1 MELETILRKCA
12 TTNKSEVKSEDNE
25 KREDEYFQKI
35 YEQWKG
41 AKAKDKDLTYKVIP
55 KFYFKLPKEDEI
67 LPQKLREETR
77 ALFLQRR
84 SRQLLDN
91 NELKALWVLLDKH
104 HSPPLSGE
112 EQLIN
117 YEDFK
122 KVGKLAGAK
131 CSPYF
136 TAVVFAKLQQGDPHG
151 RISIMAL
158 FNYVMRKVWLHQT
171 RIGLSLYD
179 VTGQGYLRESDLENY
194 ILELIPTLPQLEGL
208 EKSFHSFYVCT
219 AVRKFLFFLDPLRT
233 GRVRIQDIL
242 ACSFLDDLLELRDED
257 LPKDLQE
264 ANWFSAPSALK
275 VYGQYLNLDRD
286 HNGMLNK
293 EELAGYG
300 TGTLTGVFLERVFQ
314 ECLTYEGEMDYKTYL
329 DFVLALENRHEPQSL
344 HYLFRILDINNRG
357 YLDTFCLNYFFR
369 AIQEQM
375 TMHGQEP
382 VSFEDVKDEIF
393 DMVKPADPCKIT
405 LQDLLSCGQGDTMV
419 SILIEFHGFWAY
431 ENREAM
437 AADTGDESSHSPRK
451 SVSKS
456 IINENNEHINKENG
470 KIGLCNVKTKL
481 QRLGRLYS
489 DDSSRELSS
498 PIHRTEEKFHAEE
511 EEEVIVQKTPKRGAR
526 LDRLAALAST
536 INNWE
541 DDLSHPTLV
550 KPVSNKADKI
560 QAKLNQQVKCAS
572 EPQPSTSGY
581 NKGSR
586 NSKGT
591 YSKKEESCST
601 KQLKWD
607 KTILETLEAQGF
619 SRTESDSRL
628 VYDYKACS
636 QEKDAE
642 SSSSS
647 PKHLRQNQE
656 TIMTLYG
663 QKNYKKG
670 EDSTKHK
677 YTKNSNTPEKT
688 SRNATSST
696 NSTRL
701 TPRYGLNGSPKS
713 PAQSSPGSVLSKA
726 SLFESK
732 NTEAK
737 VKDPTQM
744 TLSERMALFE
754 KNKGEAPLLPKAPLT
769 MSIPPKKLQE
779 KDKTSSPTTHSNS
792 GAKERPKAD
801 IPNNAV
807 NVQREKFEQGLNM
820 QELENNILRNTYLE
834 RQRELDMLR
843 SRFNR
848 NKEMAQAAAGSYIR
862 TSESSEGKPNSPK
875 NSPICP
881 VKPTPA
887 PDQGVP
893 PPPPL
898 PPQSHIS
905 NEKLIPNENKNS
917 PNKRQVVG
925 SPMKTT
931 QQVKIASDIKRIRV
945 APPKPGHLYPN
956 LSKIENTTETETDT
970 EYTVNSTEA
979 ETATLDE
986 KTDTE
991 TGTEAEYYVQDN
1003 ETETESEEEK
1013 EDMNS
1018 SLGRSILRVVNEQ
1031 SFLNKKRSI
1040 DPDPDSTTSD
1050 ISVLDEMDEYLDECL
1065 ALQETHTGNAY
1076 VEEGPTPPKLNKGG
1090 KSPSTASTSFKYS
1103 DVSSY
1108 RSPIKKVTSASPKK
1122 GEPYIVDG
1130 ENCVPLMHSISFY
1143 RRQQSQTPKTPVRI
1157 ISRAQES
1164 TDIIPDTTQIDVKE
1178 EAILV
1183 QEKVKRLLDEVCK
1196 QQTIIGQASQA
1207 LNLCTSTVE
1216 FNGSREQVEGERL
1229 LLVATH
1235 RRQAALNEVQRLKV
1249 EGTLKPV
1256 SPGSPEVQ
1264 ESGSLTVSAITLPLK
1279 RDYFRNMGT
1288 STCLHFVCLM
1298 RHLEEIV
1305 VTPIVVAEPGDSC
1318 LRFPSTLKLND
1329 LYNDFKITI
1338 EIYSLQTQP
1347 EILPHEIK
1355 YHINNGNGCSN
1366 SSNNCNKK
1374 LVNKTPKKFLKQESR
1389 LVMPNVQSPA
1399 GPSAVRSPSFQLSGY
1414 VIFSLKEIHRQQFT
1428 LNKVPPQSPLEG
1440 RLQMHVSC
1448 ELSVAVEHRGFLT
1461 MFEDVSGFGA
1471 WHRRWCLL
1479 KGSTLSYWKY
1489 PDDERKKAPIGSL
1502 DLQNVSTTNVGL
1514 VSRDICARP
1523 NTFLL
1528 ETTRAAEPED
1538 TESLIMVRN
1547 GNTTII
1553 RHLLSADT
1561 KEDRLEWC
1569 SKINKTLNLIHAW
1582 GGPLAFS

>member
-1 MELETILRKCA
+1 MLERA
-12 TTNKSEVKSEDNE
+12 RARRE
-25 KREDEYFQKI
+25 KLDTQLSNAGHDIQK
-35 YEQWKG
+35 
-41 AKAKDKDLTYKVIP
+41 
-55 KFYFKLPKEDEI
+55 
-67 LPQKLREETR
+67 
-77 ALFLQRR
+77 RR
-84 SRQLLDN
+84 SP
-91 NELKALWVLLDKH
+91 LKDA
-104 HSPPLSGE
+104 
-112 EQLIN
+112 N
-117 YEDFK
+117 
-122 KVGKLAGAK
+122 A
-131 CSPYF
+131 
-136 TAVVFAKLQQGDPHG
+136 
-151 RISIMAL
+151 
-158 FNYVMRKVWLHQT
+158 
-171 RIGLSLYD
+171 
-179 VTGQGYLRESDLENY
+179 
-194 ILELIPTLPQLEGL
+194 
-208 EKSFHSFYVCT
+208 
-219 AVRKFLFFLDPLRT
+219 
-233 GRVRIQDIL
+233 IL
-242 ACSFLDDLLELRDED
+242 AQATVTKNKTPTKS
-257 LPKDLQE
+257 P
-264 ANWFSAPSALK
+264 AK
-275 VYGQYLNLDRD
+275 VS
-286 HNGMLNK
+286 
-293 EELAGYG
+293 
-300 TGTLTGVFLERVFQ
+300 T
-314 ECLTYEGEMDYKTYL
+314 
-329 DFVLALENRHEPQSL
+329 ENIS
-344 HYLFRILDINNRG
+344 
-357 YLDTFCLNYFFR
+357 
-369 AIQEQM
+369 
-375 TMHGQEP
+375 
-382 VSFEDVKDEIF
+382 
-393 DMVKPADPCKIT
+393 PAK
-405 LQDLLSCGQGDTMV
+405 
-419 SILIEFHGFWAY
+419 
-431 ENREAM
+431 
-437 AADTGDESSHSPRK
+437 SPRK

-887 PDQGVP
+887 PDQG
-893 PPPPL
+893 
-898 PPQSHIS
+898 
-905 NEKLIPNENKNS
+905 
-917 PNKRQVVG
+917 

-1076 VEEGPTPPKLNKGG
+1076 VEEGPTPPKLNKG
-1090 KSPSTASTSFKYS
+1090 
-1103 DVSSY
+1103 
-1108 RSPIKKVTSASPKK
+1108 ASPKK

-1305 VTPIVVAEPGDSC
+1305 VTPIVVAEP
-1318 LRFPSTLKLND
+1318 
-1329 LYNDFKITI
+1329 
-1338 EIYSLQTQP
+1338 
-1347 EILPHEIK
+1347 
-1355 YHINNGNGCSN
+1355 
-1366 SSNNCNKK
+1366 
-1374 LVNKTPKKFLKQESR
+1374 VNKTPKKFLKQESR

-1502 DLQNVSTTNVGL
+1502 DLQRL

-1553 RHLLSADT
+1553 R
-1561 KEDRLEWC
+1561 
-1569 SKINKTLNLIHAW
+1569 
-1582 GGPLAFS
+1582 